1 MPGSGKTTVASIAAS
16 SGFKVFS
23 MGDIVRELAQ
33 NRGIEPTPEK
43 LGEFMLT
50 LRNEKGP
57 TIVAAKTIEK
67 IRQNGSLR
75 ICVEGLRSL
84 QEVDMLSSEFY
95 DFFII
100 AVHSS
105 PRTRFTRL
113 TARERRDD
121 PKTHE
126 IFTDRDRREI
136 GVGLGDVLAIADFA
150 IVNEGSLEEL
160 KSIASRVLQ
169 MVEISVQ
176 THD

>member
-1 MPGSGKTTVASIAAS
+1 
-16 SGFKVFS
+16 

-33 NRGIEPTPEK
+33 ERGIEPTPEK
-43 LGEFMLT
+43 LGDLMLT
-50 LRNEKGP
+50 IRKEKGP
-57 TIVAAKTIEK
+57 AIVAVKTIEK
-67 IRQNGSLR
+67 IRHDGSSR

-84 QEVDMLSSEFY
+84 QEVDMLRSEFY

-126 IFTDRDRREI
+126 IFTERDRREI
-136 GVGLGDVLAIADFA
+136 GVGLGDVLALADFA
-150 IVNEGSLEEL
+150 IVNEGSVEEL
-160 KSIASRVLQ
+160 KSIALRVLQ

-176 THD
+176 TRD